1 MAQNSQESGLIRRRL
16 LISGC
21 VQGVWF
27 RDSCSEQARANGV
40 FGWVRNTPNGA
51 VEAVFEGSPDDVDRL
66 IEWSK
71 TGPTHAVVESVEV
84 EIEEHEGL
92 SAFSI
97 K

>member
-1 MAQNSQESGLIRRRL
+1 MAQNSQDSGLIRRRL
-16 LISGC
+16 IISGR

-27 RDSCSEQARANGV
+27 RDSCSKQAQENAV
-40 FGWVRNTPNGA
+40 CGWVRNTSDGG
-51 VEAVFEGSPDDVDRL
+51 VEAVFEGEPEAVERL

-97 K
+97 R

>member
-1 MAQNSQESGLIRRRL
+1 MADETANSPLIRRRV
-16 LISGC
+16 LISGR

-27 RDSCSEQARANGV
+27 RDSCCEQARERSV
-40 FGWVRNTPNGA
+40 FGWVRNTPDDA
-51 VEAVFEGSPDDVDRL
+51 VEAVFEGALADVEGL

-71 TGPTHAVVESVEV
+71 RGPSQAVVDSVEV
-84 EIEEHEGL
+84 EIEEPEGL